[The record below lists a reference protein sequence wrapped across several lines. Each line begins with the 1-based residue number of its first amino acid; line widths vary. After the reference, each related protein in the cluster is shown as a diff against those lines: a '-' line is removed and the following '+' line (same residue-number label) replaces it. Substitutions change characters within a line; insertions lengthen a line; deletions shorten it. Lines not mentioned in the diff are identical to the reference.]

1 MNLSRLKIP
10 TRVLRDL
17 YGLVDAIKKEGSS
30 RYLADLQK
38 IRKAYVQDV
47 KENYPIN
54 RVPQFEEK
62 SNGFDKNSLEN
73 SSDRQN
79 ALPLDEDGISATK
92 MKKEKGREVSAL
104 KFVKLIYARLALM
117 SATQARTFSISSA
130 ETLERNL
137 KGSPP
142 SI

>member
-1 MNLSRLKIP
+1 MSKSDVNGILRSYNGENFKAERDEIKGRDRILGLLMN
-10 TRVLRDL
+10 
-17 YGLVDAIKKEGSS
+17 E
-30 RYLADLQK
+30 
-38 IRKAYVQDV
+38 
-47 KENYPIN
+47 
-54 RVPQFEEK
+54 
-62 SNGFDKNSLEN
+62 
-73 SSDRQN
+73 
-79 ALPLDEDGISATK
+79 ATK